1 MFWLSGVDMLGGFED
16 RMVKRATQSRGV
28 AGNVVLDRKTRVSK
42 FATSHASYYFAII
55 MRTNSS

>member
-1 MFWLSGVDMLGGFED
+1 MLGGFRD
-16 RMVKRATQSRGV
+16 RMIKGATESRGV
-28 AGNVVLDRKTRVSK
+28 AGIVVLDRKTRTSK

>member
-1 MFWLSGVDMLGGFED
+1 MLGGFED
-16 RMVKRATQSRGV
+16 WMVKRATQSRGV
-28 AGNVVLDRKTRVSK
+28 AGNVVFDRKTRVSK